1 MNENLWEEAAPG
13 CEQNLWKDSVSVE
26 NDWQLEIQ
34 FCGETGMLQVQR
46 LITLPCVKFWPSRTA
61 ISYPAL
67 RQN

>member
-1 MNENLWEEAAPG
+1 MKTSEKKQPLAVNK
-13 CEQNLWKDSVSVE
+13 NLWKDSVSVE
-26 NDWQLEIQ
+26 NDWQLENQ